1 MQTTLAQDIWP
12 LTRDSRTAQIGLIV
26 VGTLLLTASAKIQA
40 PFFPVPATMQAYVV
54 LLLGILYGPRLG
66 FATGLLYLLQGAIG
80 LPVFAGG
87 GGPHYLMGPTAGYL
101 LGFVLAMGIVGLVA
115 ERGRSRSVL
124 WLLAAILVGEVL
136 IFLPGVIW
144 LGLVTGMGFEKA
156 IDAGLRPFLLVEA
169 FKAALV
175 VVTVPIAWQFVR
187 R

>member
-1 MQTTLAQDIWP
+1 MQTTLAQEIWP
-12 LTRDSRTAQIGLIV
+12 LARDSRTAQIGLIV

-101 LGFVLAMGIVGLVA
+101 LGFVLAMGIVDNGHDRCHHPPADPL
-115 ERGRSRSVL
+115 RRNGGRDWKLPRELFPSRHL
-124 WLLAAILVGEVL
+124 
-136 IFLPGVIW
+136 F
-144 LGLVTGMGFEKA
+144 
-156 IDAGLRPFLLVEA
+156 R
-169 FKAALV
+169 
-175 VVTVPIAWQFVR
+175 
-187 R
+187 